1 MYFNSL
7 EFELPLFSFIFIFL
21 LMIVY
26 FSKRKVNLIENKTYE
41 VILISSFIASLLD
54 TIVHFVSAVNS
65 FEIMNT
71 VYYPFVN
78 HVNKVISTCFVLI
91 FCCLTIYTIF
101 ISYKKV
107 KEKPRN
113 IIIGTGMLV
122 SLFFTIVQF
131 MDVTIL
137 DLGTVRNVTGLT
149 IEFGYLMV
157 AVLIF
162 INLVLTIKN
171 FKKDDKRYYTI
182 ILILIMLILLYALS
196 LIFKGL
202 IIYDLILAL
211 LCYIMYFTIENPDVR
226 MIEQLNV
233 AKDQAEKA
241 NHAKS
246 DFLSSMSHEIR
257 TPLNAIVGFSECV
270 KQAKSLDEAKDNAN
284 DVISASRT
292 LLDIVN
298 GILDISKIESG
309 KLELVEVD
317 YDAPK
322 MFNDVIKLSKA
333 RLGDKALDFRVDIA
347 PDLPPVLYGDHFN
360 LKKIM
365 INLLTNAIK
374 YTDEGY
380 INFSVKCVRQD
391 GLCKMIISVKD
402 SGRGIKKEDIEKLFI
417 KFQRLDEDRNTTI
430 EGTGLGLAITK
441 QLIEMM
447 NGSIVVN
454 SVYGEGSEF
463 TVFMAQKIS
472 DKTIV
477 ERTKDEFVD
486 LDLSGK
492 RILVVDDNK
501 LNLKVCSKLLV
512 DYKCEIDIVES
523 GFECLDKINNKEEYD
538 LILLDDMMPKMSG
551 TQTLAKLKEID
562 GFKIPVVA
570 LTANAINGMREKYL
584 ESGFDD
590 YLSKPID
597 KLELNRV
604 LDEIL
609 DTNVELPTI
618 RTSND
623 EVNIKYPNFKGKK
636 ILIVE
641 DNRLNIKIA
650 KKLLEPYNFEIDEC
664 LSGMQ
669 CLEKCAT
676 TKYDIIF
683 MDYMMPNMDGIETF
697 KELHENPEFNTPVI
711 SLTADAVVGAKD
723 KFIDAGFAGYVSKPI
738 DKVIFNEEIIKAI
751 KKEN

>member
-41 VILISSFIASLLD
+41 VILISSFVAALLD

-122 SLFFTIVQF
+122 SLFFMIVQF

-157 AVLIF
+157 AVLIC
-162 INLVLTIKN
+162 INLVITIKN
-171 FKKDDKRYYTI
+171 FKKEDKRYYTI

-402 SGRGIKKEDIEKLFI
+402 SGRGIKKEDIEKLFT

-636 ILIVE
+636 ILIVD

>member
-107 KEKPRN
+107 KEKPKN

-402 SGRGIKKEDIEKLFI
+402 SGRGIKKEDIEKLFT

-636 ILIVE
+636 ILIVD

-723 KFIDAGFAGYVSKPI
+723 KFIEAGFAGYVSKPI

>member
-41 VILISSFIASLLD
+41 VILISSFVAALLD

-78 HVNKVISTCFVLI
+78 HVNKIISTCFVLI

-113 IIIGTGMLV
+113 IIIGTGLLV
-122 SLFFTIVQF
+122 STFFMIVQF

-157 AVLIF
+157 AGLIF
-162 INLVLTIKN
+162 INLVITIKN
-171 FKKDDKRYYTI
+171 FKKEDKRYYTI

-402 SGRGIKKEDIEKLFI
+402 SGRGIKKEDIEKLFT

-636 ILIVE
+636 ILIVD

-669 CLEKCAT
+669 CLEKCAS

-723 KFIDAGFAGYVSKPI
+723 KFIEAGFAGYVSKPI

-751 KKEN
+751 EKEN

>member
-78 HVNKVISTCFVLI
+78 HVNKIISTCFVLI

-113 IIIGTGMLV
+113 IIIGTCMLV
-122 SLFFTIVQF
+122 SIFFMIVQF

-149 IEFGYLMV
+149 IDFGYLMV
-157 AVLIF
+157 AILIF

-171 FKKDDKRYYTI
+171 FKKEDKRYYTI
-182 ILILIMLILLYALS
+182 GLILIMLILLYALS

-402 SGRGIKKEDIEKLFI
+402 SGRGIKKEDIEKLFT

-636 ILIVE
+636 ILIVD

-697 KELHENPEFNTPVI
+697 KELHENPEFSTPVI

>member
-78 HVNKVISTCFVLI
+78 HVNKIISTCFVLI

-101 ISYKKV
+101 ISYKKI
-107 KEKPRN
+107 KEKPR
-113 IIIGTGMLV
+113 IIIVGTGMFV
-122 SLFFTIVQF
+122 SIFFMIVQF

-149 IEFGYLMV
+149 IDFGYLMV
-157 AVLIF
+157 AILIC
-162 INLVLTIKN
+162 INLVITIKN
-171 FKKDDKRYYTI
+171 FKKEDKRYYTI

-402 SGRGIKKEDIEKLFI
+402 SGRGIKKEDIEKLFT

-472 DKTIV
+472 DKNIV

-551 TQTLAKLKEID
+551 TQTLARLKEID

-618 RTSND
+618 RTNND

-636 ILIVE
+636 ILIVD

-697 KELHENPEFNTPVI
+697 KELHENPEFDTPVI

>member
-41 VILISSFIASLLD
+41 VILISSFVAALLD

-122 SLFFTIVQF
+122 SLFFMIVQF

-157 AVLIF
+157 AVLIC
-162 INLVLTIKN
+162 INLVITIKN
-171 FKKDDKRYYTI
+171 FKKEDKRYYTI

-211 LCYIMYFTIENPDVR
+211 LCYIMYFTIENPDFR

-402 SGRGIKKEDIEKLFI
+402 SGRGIKKEDIEKLFT

-636 ILIVE
+636 ILIVD

>member
-402 SGRGIKKEDIEKLFI
+402 SGRGIKKEDIEKLFT

-512 DYKCEIDIVES
+512 YYKCEIDIVES

-636 ILIVE
+636 ILIVD

-697 KELHENPEFNTPVI
+697 KELHENPEFDTPVI

-723 KFIDAGFAGYVSKPI
+723 KFIEAGFAGYVSKPI

>member
-1 MYFNSL
+1 MENMMGFLSLNTFALIIGFVICFMFFTKERLHQTEDRIYSYLLVTNVITTFTGIILGVLTNYSWIPEYLVEISQKIYLCGIIIWGGLLTYYTIYISYIKSKNNDKLHALLRKITYYLIVGVMVVAILLPVNIVTTSTGTLAEGPSIMFSYMYFAVGIIL
-7 EFELPLFSFIFIFL
+7 EIVAIFSDFKNFKNKKYLPIYLLLIFGGLVFFIQMLFPGLNYL
-21 LMIVY
+21 L
-26 FSKRKVNLIENKTYE
+26 N
-41 VILISSFIASLLD
+41 
-54 TIVHFVSAVNS
+54 
-65 FEIMNT
+65 
-71 VYYPFVN
+71 P
-78 HVNKVISTCFVLI
+78 CFVLI
-91 FCCLTIYTIF
+91 T
-101 ISYKKV
+101 
-107 KEKPRN
+107 
-113 IIIGTGMLV
+113 M
-122 SLFFTIVQF
+122 
-131 MDVTIL
+131 
-137 DLGTVRNVTGLT
+137 
-149 IEFGYLMV
+149 
-157 AVLIF
+157 
-162 INLVLTIKN
+162 
-171 FKKDDKRYYTI
+171 
-182 ILILIMLILLYALS
+182 IM
-196 LIFKGL
+196 F
-202 IIYDLILAL
+202 
-211 LCYIMYFTIENPDVR
+211 FTIENPDVK

-284 DVISASRT
+284 DVISASKT

-317 YDAPK
+317 YDAPR
-322 MFNDVIKLSKA
+322 MFNDVVKLTKA

-380 INFSVKCVRQD
+380 VNFSVKCVRQD

-402 SGRGIKKEDIEKLFI
+402 SGRGIKKEDIDKLFT

-463 TVFMAQKIS
+463 TVFLAQKIS
-472 DKTIV
+472 DKNIV
-477 ERTKDEFVD
+477 ERTLDEMIE
-486 LDLSGK
+486 LDLSDK

-501 LNLKVCSKLLV
+501 LNLKVCSKLLL
-512 DYKCEIDIVES
+512 DYKCNVDIAES
-523 GFECLDKINNKEEYD
+523 GFECLDKINAGEKYD
-538 LILLDDMMPKMSG
+538 LILLDDMMPKMKG
-551 TQTLAKLKEID
+551 TETLVKLKEID
-562 GFKIPVVA
+562 GFDTKVIA

-584 ESGFDD
+584 GAGFDD

-604 LDEIL
+604 LDEFL

-623 EVNIKYPNFKGKK
+623 IVEIDYPDYSGKHV
-636 ILIVE
+636 LIVD
-641 DNRLNIKIA
+641 DNKLNIKIA
-650 KKLLEPYNFEIDEC
+650 RKMLEPYNFIIDEC

-669 CLEKCAT
+669 CLEKCRD

-697 KELHENPEFNTPVI
+697 KELHEDESFNTPVI

-723 KFIDAGFAGYVSKPI
+723 KFMEAGFAGYVSKPI
-738 DKVIFNEEIIKAI
+738 DKVVFNEEIIKAI
-751 KKEN
+751 EKEN

>member
-41 VILISSFIASLLD
+41 VILISSFVAALLD

-122 SLFFTIVQF
+122 SLFFMIVQF

-157 AVLIF
+157 AILIS
-162 INLVLTIKN
+162 INLVITIKN
-171 FKKDDKRYYTI
+171 FKKEDKRYYTI

-211 LCYIMYFTIENPDVR
+211 LCYIMYFTIENPDFR

-402 SGRGIKKEDIEKLFI
+402 SGRGIKKEDIEKLFT

-551 TQTLAKLKEID
+551 TQTLVKLKEID

-636 ILIVE
+636 ILIVD

-723 KFIDAGFAGYVSKPI
+723 KFIEAGFAGYVSKPI

-751 KKEN
+751 EKEN

>member
-402 SGRGIKKEDIEKLFI
+402 SGRGIKKEDIEKLFT

-636 ILIVE
+636 ILIVD

>member
-41 VILISSFIASLLD
+41 VILISSFVAALLD

-78 HVNKVISTCFVLI
+78 HVNKIISTCFVLI

-122 SLFFTIVQF
+122 SIFFMVVQF

-157 AVLIF
+157 AILIS
-162 INLVLTIKN
+162 INLLITIKN
-171 FKKDDKRYYTI
+171 FKKEDKRYYTI

-402 SGRGIKKEDIEKLFI
+402 SGRGIKKEDIEKLFT

-636 ILIVE
+636 ILIVD

-697 KELHENPEFNTPVI
+697 KELHENPEFDTPVI

>member
-41 VILISSFIASLLD
+41 VILISSFVAALLD

-107 KEKPRN
+107 KEKPKN
-113 IIIGTGMLV
+113 IIIGTGLLV
-122 SLFFTIVQF
+122 STFFMIVQF

-157 AVLIF
+157 AILIS
-162 INLVLTIKN
+162 INLVITIKN
-171 FKKDDKRYYTI
+171 FKKEDKRYYTI

-402 SGRGIKKEDIEKLFI
+402 SGRGIKKEDIEKLFT

-523 GFECLDKINNKEEYD
+523 GFECLDKINNKEGYD

-636 ILIVE
+636 ILIVD

-723 KFIDAGFAGYVSKPI
+723 KFIEAGFAGYVSKPI

>member
-122 SLFFTIVQF
+122 SLFFMIVQF

-157 AVLIF
+157 AVLIC
-162 INLVLTIKN
+162 INLVITIKN
-171 FKKDDKRYYTI
+171 FKKEDKRYYTI

-402 SGRGIKKEDIEKLFI
+402 SGRGIKKEDIEKLFT

-636 ILIVE
+636 ILIVD

-723 KFIDAGFAGYVSKPI
+723 KFIEAGFAGYVSKPI

>member
-122 SLFFTIVQF
+122 SIFFMVVQF

-157 AVLIF
+157 AILIC
-162 INLVLTIKN
+162 INLVITIKN
-171 FKKDDKRYYTI
+171 FKKEDKRYYTI

-402 SGRGIKKEDIEKLFI
+402 SGRGIKKEDIEKLFT

-636 ILIVE
+636 ILIVD

-723 KFIDAGFAGYVSKPI
+723 KFIEAGFAGYVSKPI

>member
-402 SGRGIKKEDIEKLFI
+402 SGRGIKKEDIEKLFT

-636 ILIVE
+636 ILIVD

-669 CLEKCAT
+669 CLEKCAA

-723 KFIDAGFAGYVSKPI
+723 KFIEAGFAGYVSKPI